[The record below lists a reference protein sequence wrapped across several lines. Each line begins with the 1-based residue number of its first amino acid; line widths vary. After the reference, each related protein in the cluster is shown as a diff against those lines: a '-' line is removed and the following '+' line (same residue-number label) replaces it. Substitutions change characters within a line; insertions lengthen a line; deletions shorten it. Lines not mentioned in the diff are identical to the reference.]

1 MNYLIVSFDSSV
13 KFKEETPSFL
23 LETKFFFSDCFII
36 EIMSELNDV
45 YIQNQ
50 NSNIDKQ
57 GTNRNIRVLRI
68 VFV

>member
-23 LETKFFFSDCFII
+23 LETKFFSDCFII
-36 EIMSELNDV
+36 EIMSERND
-45 YIQNQ
+45 IQNQ

-57 GTNRNIRVLRI
+57 GTNRNIQVLRI